1 MDLQARKIEFVQ
13 EFLKLRSEK
22 AVAKLENLLKEEQ
35 KEQFQEDFKPKTIE
49 QLNEEIDL
57 ALKDS
62 AADNVVKSE
71 RLLEK
76 YKEWD

>member
-1 MDLQARKIEFVQ
+1 MEIL
-13 EFLKLRSEK
+13 LKLRSEK
-22 AVAKLENLLKEEQ
+22 AVAKLEKLLREEQ

-62 AADNVVKSE
+62 AADYVVKSE